1 MSALL
6 ATLRRA
12 GLLDDAAVQQATAY
26 AAERQVSP
34 VDALVKL
41 SLLGED
47 DLVRFLQSKLMIP
60 RVDREL
66 LSRLDID
73 TVSHLPAEL
82 AWDYAILPV
91 SLDDAN
97 NLTLAMADPTDL
109 RAVQAAAGHSGAYLI
124 RAVAP
129 ASALRE
135 AILRYHGARPP
146 RRPTAVTSTPPV
158 APTLVVEADD
168 EAAPMSPGALTQFL
182 PRLRAAVDR
191 DAILDLLV
199 AFLGT
204 GFRHVIVFLH
214 LQGQLRGRDARGP
227 DLLRDAVMQVR
238 IPTGPP
244 SVFADTIA
252 DGAPFHGVWPR
263 ERAID
268 RAFADALGGIEGEAV
283 VIPVRLRDKTPV
295 VVFAA
300 GPRQPYDAPALDTLQ
315 DAVSTALEQLIFRRK
330 SRETTRVE

>member
-1 MSALL
+1 LS
-6 ATLRRA
+6 
-12 GLLDDAAVQQATAY
+12 DAAVQQASAY
-26 AAERQVSP
+26 AAERQVAP
-34 VDALVKL
+34 VNAVLEL
-41 SLLGED
+41 SLVPED
-47 DLVRFLQSKLMIP
+47 ELVRFLQSKLMIP
-60 RVDREL
+60 KVDREL
-66 LSRLDID
+66 LARLDLD
-73 TVSHLPAEL
+73 TVSQLPGEL
-82 AWDYAILPV
+82 AWDYAMLPV

-109 RAVQAAAGHSGAYLI
+109 RAVQAAAAHTGAYLI

-135 AILRYHGARPP
+135 ALARYHGVRTP
-146 RRPTAVTSTPPV
+146 RRPSTGQFPV
-158 APTLVVEADD
+158 MAPALLVEADD
-168 EAAPMSPGALTQFL
+168 AAAPMSAVALAQFL
-182 PRLRAAVDR
+182 PRLRMAPDR
-191 DAILDLLV
+191 DAILEQLTN
-199 AFLGT
+199 FLGA

-244 SVFADTIA
+244 SVFAETIA
-252 DGAPFHGVWPR
+252 DGAPFHGMWPR

-268 RAFADALGGIEGEAV
+268 RAFADALGGIEGTAV
-283 VIPVRLRDKTPV
+283 VIPIRLRDKTPV

-330 SRETTRVE
+330 SGETPRVS